1 MKARMKLNRR
11 TGSPQAPT
19 PAKVK
24 DPGQKDRIAR
34 RMVQLIEQFVQRRAL
49 AREALLFDRP
59 VDIPL
64 AEAAQ
69 RMGLKVVYGDS
80 VDPKP
85 DERETWSGIRS
96 TSGVIQLENNPEVV
110 PYEARGIG
118 AATGLFWD
126 LQATPEVGSALGR
139 LRRTASGTA
148 LRLEPPVLPQGASN
162 VEHASAELQFA
173 LAQRW
178 FYAWEHQ
185 GLNEDLSTFVH
196 ASTWIAP
203 LMGFCLFELVGDEK
217 TETVMGVEIEHL
229 APRVPTPVLPWTVR
243 QWVSVRGKLQGVI
256 ADFSG
261 CADLFGGS
269 GSFSE
274 FVDASKLLHV
284 VCDPLADN
292 WEGRSIIRDCYRQV
306 QMLRDLYQL
315 QALGAEVHALGE
327 LWFTQQGATLTA
339 DGNAPITPEQE
350 DQLAAL
356 LDNRSAVYIPGA
368 ILPPGVGVEYG
379 KSRENVPDLS
389 PLIATLR
396 QAVAMVLDAEDRL
409 MGTEDTGTFAARK
422 EAGAAGRDGLDYVLW
437 HYVAKPL
444 QEVLRRFLT
453 LAFPDATIYPP
464 QLAWG
469 VVQTRDPK
477 EWVETVSAAK
487 QGGLL
492 DDPNIGPVVRE
503 ELDLPPL
510 PAVEE
515 DSGPAVEA
523 SISPLEQVQVARAA
537 GADLNHPFLGDHLRG
552 LLGLPLMTEQ
562 ERALALAR
570 WGSGDGAPN
579 VGGLV

>member
-1 MKARMKLNRR
+1 MKARMRLNRR
-11 TGSPQAPT
+11 QGPPAPQAAPPT
-19 PAKVK
+19 KGHPDHV
-24 DPGQKDRIAR
+24 AR
-34 RMVQLIEQFVQRRAL
+34 RMVQLIEQFVQRRA
-49 AREALLFDRP
+49 AKREALLFQQPADLT
-59 VDIPL
+59 L

-69 RMGLKVVYGDS
+69 GLGLRVSYGNVAD
-80 VDPKP
+80 DLE
-85 DERETWSGIRS
+85 ERETWSGIRS
-96 TSGVIQLENNPEVV
+96 TSGVIQLETTAEVA
-110 PYEARGIG
+110 PYEARGMG
-118 AATGLFWD
+118 AGTGLFWD

-139 LRRTASGTA
+139 LRRIATGTA
-148 LRLEPPVLPQGASN
+148 LRLEPPQLPPGASDA
-162 VEHASAELQFA
+162 EHASAELQFA

-178 FYAWEHQ
+178 FYTWENA
-185 GLNEDLSTFVH
+185 GMNADLSAFVH
-196 ASTWIAP
+196 TATWIAP
-203 LMGFCLFELVGDEK
+203 LMGFCLFELVGEER

-229 APRVPTPVLPWTVR
+229 APKVPTPIMPWTVR
-243 QWVSVRGKLQGVI
+243 QWVSLRGELLGII

-261 CADLFGGS
+261 CGDVAGS
-269 GSFSE
+269 GSFAQ

-284 VCDPLADN
+284 ICNPLADN
-292 WEGRSIIRDCYRQV
+292 WEGRSVIRDCFRQV

-356 LDNRSAVYIPGA
+356 LDNRAAVYIPGA
-368 ILPPGVGVEYG
+368 VLPPGVGVEYG

-389 PLIATLR
+389 PLITTLR
-396 QAVAMVLDAEDRL
+396 QAVAMVLDAEERL

-422 EAGAAGRDGLDYVLW
+422 EAGQGNRDGLDFTLW
-437 HYVAKPL
+437 HFVAKPI
-444 QEVLRRFLT
+444 QEVLKRFLA
-453 LAFPDATIYPP
+453 LAFPDATIYTPR
-464 QLAWG
+464 LAWG

-492 DDPNIGPVVRE
+492 DDPVIGPVVRE

-523 SISPLEQVQVARAA
+523 SISPLEQVQQARLA

-570 WGSGDGAPN
+570 WGSVGATPN
-579 VGGLV
+579 VGGPA